1 MGGKLPAR
9 LSHTADGALGG
20 TRGAYREVLEISAAF
35 LVYGLYRSPLVQ
47 YRN

>member
-1 MGGKLPAR
+1 MGGKLPVR
-9 LSHTADGALGG
+9 LSYTADPAWVG
-20 TRGAYREVLEISAAF
+20 TRGAFREVLEISAAF